1 MDAITTRRPGSE
13 TRAQIL
19 RVALEQFTERG
30 YEGTSI
36 RDIAEALDITKSSLY
51 YHFTNKE
58 AIVRA
63 LLDGRR
69 NEIDELIA
77 WVESQQA
84 GPDLLRRAAVRW
96 VESTGRDRVQGMR
109 FAHANRPIM
118 QKLAAEGTDRRSWFD
133 AVVDRVLPEAAPR
146 ADRLRAQ
153 MAFDTV
159 SAALFAAQGSDA
171 SDDEVLEAARTA
183 TIMLTETGGDER
195 LVGGT
200 S

>member
-1 MDAITTRRPGSE
+1 MDATTTRRPGSE
-13 TRAQIL
+13 TRAEIL

-36 RDIAEALDITKSSLY
+36 RDISAALGITKSSLY

-69 NEIDELIA
+69 NEIDDLIA
-77 WVESQQA
+77 WVDAQDA
-84 GPDLLRRAAVRW
+84 GPDLLRRTALRW
-96 VESTGRDRVQGMR
+96 VESTGRERVQGMR

-118 QKLAAEGTDRRSWFD
+118 QKLAGEGSDRRSWFD
-133 AVVDRVLPEAAPR
+133 AVVDRVLPDTAPR

-171 SDDEVLEAARTA
+171 SDDEVLEAARAA
-183 TIMLTETGGDER
+183 TIMLTATGHEDGR
-195 LVGGT
+195 

>member
-1 MDAITTRRPGSE
+1 MTELPTRRSGSE
-13 TRAQIL
+13 TRAEIL

-36 RDIAEALDITKSSLY
+36 RDISEALGITKSSLY

-69 NEIDELIA
+69 DEIDELLA
-77 WVESQQA
+77 WVDQQEP
-84 GPDLLRRAAVRW
+84 GPDLLRRTALRW
-96 VESTGRDRVQGMR
+96 VESTGLERVQGMR
-109 FAHANRPIM
+109 FAHANRQIM
-118 QKLAAEGTDRRSWFD
+118 QKLAAEGTDRRTWFD
-133 AVVDRVLPEAAPR
+133 AVVDRVLPADTSR

-171 SDDEVLEAARTA
+171 SDGDVLDAARAA
-183 TIMLTETGGDER
+183 TVRLTD
-195 LVGGT
+195 L
-200 S
+200 

>member
-1 MDAITTRRPGSE
+1 MDETTRRRSGSE
-13 TRAQIL
+13 TKAEIL

-36 RDIAEALDITKSSLY
+36 RDLAVTLGITKSSLY
-51 YHFTNKE
+51 YHFANKE

-69 NEIDELIA
+69 DEIDDLIA
-77 WVESQQA
+77 WVDEQEPGA
-84 GPDLLRRAAVRW
+84 DLVRRAALRW

-133 AVVDRVLPEAAPR
+133 VVVDRVLPQTTSR
-146 ADRLRAQ
+146 AERLRAQ

-159 SAALFAAQGSDA
+159 SAALFAAQGTGA
-171 SDDEVLEAARTA
+171 SDDDVLAAARDA
-183 TIMLTETGGDER
+183 TVRLTGA
-195 LVGGT
+195 
-200 S
+200 